1 MSDLSSTAP
10 QSIHDSAICP
20 RADGTVRSSTSNV
33 PAEAD
38 SWPDAPPYIAS
49 RAVAITRDIAIGIT
63 RVVIGGYAEE
73 GDCEPMWFAVVAD
86 VGALLPWQF
95 RSNAGTRRWE
105 LRARGWVTPEM
116 FGARRDAVTNDRQAI
131 VDAATYLAAAG
142 GGEVQ
147 FLSGTYYVTDS
158 IALANMTGISLVARV
173 PRLTTIKIP
182 QVATPGGGLSSHI
195 IVVTNCSHF
204 SICGLTLIGNR
215 EISQAY
221 TAFCG
226 IYLITCQ
233 HYKILNCAIMHIES
247 IGISINTVCD
257 TGEVSGN
264 HIFDC
269 SSGIWFFKGNVNADV
284 VGNRIDKMQI
294 HGILTDDATSADVSP
309 ATSRPNYNIRIV
321 RNYITNFSISGG
333 SGAGIV
339 MSGQLGG
346 CISDN
351 DIAVGGV
358 EGVSAALGILLNSG
372 QDTYNPTLGT
382 EVGGNRIHDIY
393 GGGGIT
399 LQGANVCSVVGNTMW
414 NLYLWPT
421 ALAGAA
427 ISILR
432 DTPGTHTVAL
442 QGTDYNIIGANT
454 IRGNGNTQVA
464 VQLGPGVLFNV
475 IHKQQCSGTTA
486 GDLVVSPSAGQ
497 GQISFQGYGP
507 LPAWNAGW
515 RGAQW
520 LNTVDDK
527 LYIAT
532 NLAWI
537 VVGTQA

>member
-1 MSDLSSTAP
+1 MSDLPLNAT
-10 QSIHDSAICP
+10 QSVHDNAIRQ
-20 RADGTVRSSTSNV
+20 RADGTVRSRLSNA

-38 SWPDAPPYIAS
+38 AWPDAPPYIAS
-49 RAVAITRDIAIGIT
+49 RAAAITREIAIEIS
-63 RVVIGGYAEE
+63 RVVIGGYTEE
-73 GDCEPMWFAVVAD
+73 GDCEPMWFAAVPDA
-86 VGALLPWQF
+86 GALMPWQF
-95 RSNAGTRRWE
+95 LSNGGGRRWE

-116 FGARRDAVTNDRQAI
+116 FGAKRDAVTNDRQAI
-131 VDAATYLAAAG
+131 VEAASYLAATG

-147 FLSGTYYVTDS
+147 FLSGTYYVTNS
-158 IALANMTGISLVARV
+158 IELANMTGVSLVARA

-182 QVATPGGGLSSHI
+182 QVETPGGGLPNHI

-204 SICGLTLIGNR
+204 SIRGLTLIGNR

-221 TAFCG
+221 TSFCG

-233 HYKILNCAIMHIES
+233 NYKILNCAIMHIES

-294 HGILTDDATSADVSP
+294 HGILTDDATSADASP

-321 RNYITNFSISGG
+321 RNYITSFSISGG

-346 CISDN
+346 CISNN
-351 DIAVGGV
+351 DIAAGGV
-358 EGVSAALGILLNSG
+358 EGISAATGIVLNSG

-399 LQGANVCSVVGNTMW
+399 LQGANACSVVGNTMW
-414 NLYLWPT
+414 NLYLWST

-427 ISILR
+427 INILQ
-432 DTPGTHTVAL
+432 DTAGPNTVAL

-464 VQLGPGVLFNV
+464 VQLGPGVLSNV
-475 IHKQQCSGTTA
+475 IHKQQCSSTTA
-486 GDLVVSPSAGQ
+486 GDLAVSPGAGQ

-532 NLAWI
+532 NLTWI
-537 VVGTQA
+537 VVGTQT